1 MVLARRGSFEEAER
15 IAREAVVQ
23 MDTSDFPSERG
34 DARMALAEVL
44 QLAGKTGEAA
54 DAMREAIALYER
66 KGNVLQAGTARA
78 KLATLTG

>member
-1 MVLARRGSFEEAER
+1 M
-15 IAREAVVQ
+15 AREAVVQ
-23 MDTSDFPSERG
+23 IDTADFPSERG

-44 QLAGKTGEAA
+44 QLAGKKGEAA
-54 DAMREAIALYER
+54 DAMREAIALYES